1 VAIELMKR
9 LAHEAWDK
17 ALDVQ
22 IEHEQMLQGITSR
35 TEDVKEGRLSFLE
48 KREPRFAGR

>member
-1 VAIELMKR
+1 MKR
-9 LAHEAWDK
+9 LAHEAWETS
-17 ALDVQ
+17 LPTQ

-48 KREPRFAGR
+48 KREPRFQGR